1 MVGFLFGGDTGET
14 AQSLARKRDIQ
25 DALARQIMG
34 SQPKT
39 AQEGIGALLSGIGVG
54 ISRYRTDKAQK
65 AGTDAAST
73 LYNSILG
80 TPARSTTSAPSVAPG
95 VMGGNMPKVDSKGN
109 TPVATVGN
117 DEIRSGIISSANA
130 LGIDPV
136 DLATAISYETAG
148 TFDPTKRGPTTQ
160 HGQHRGLIQFGE
172 TQAVENGV
180 DWNNPVGS
188 QLGENGAVVSYLR
201 KAGVKPGMGM
211 MDIYSAINAG
221 TVGRYGASDANNGGA
236 PGTVADKVN
245 NQMAGHRQKAL
256 ALLGQGGATVGEPM
270 AYYDDSGMSV
280 ESRQP
285 LFSPDAQT
293 RPAGDARSTVD
304 ANAPRNAAEAV
315 TAMAG
320 GNMPAT
326 SPFVSPF
333 VDPRMQSAAA
343 TNEAGASLS
352 DEVAAFEQTP
362 EYQSRFPGRQLRPF
376 QPGETR
382 PNADGSYSTEITTT
396 WQLPSGEWVNVP
408 SLWMG
413 PNGPQ
418 QFSPDDEQGILGA
431 MAGYEKQNGQTF
443 QRYRSAQE
451 AEEAARGRSE
461 AGGAGAGP
469 QMGNGLPAEFQR
481 SQQLAS
487 ASGGIMNALNGGA
500 PASEAQIAQARA
512 AGSVPQPEAANG
524 QGGVDPRL
532 YEILSNDFATPE
544 MKAVARTML
553 QQQLGEQEAAREEE
567 TWRRR
572 QEYEQQAAQNDPLY
586 RIKLQQAQNELE
598 GGKKQ
603 PLINAG
609 NGNVYDP
616 NTKEWITPPGASGA
630 GGEFRFSGNS
640 VEAQALN
647 GLLDSKQLTPV
658 QAQQLAAGKTISG
671 PNGELIFL
679 TPQGVFGTPSQ
690 GGGAVQPIM
699 PNGGQQAPQGG
710 NQATPQATPE
720 AVPQP
725 VPQAQ
730 PDQRSQNDPSAL
742 PPGQAVRNGNI
753 QLTEPKVP
761 EAQKNRAASVD
772 QAYKALN
779 TELDR
784 YSELVEKTGI
794 EAMPGKS
801 KDQLNSVRQGVMLQL
816 KELFNLGVLNGP
828 DLSLMERMIYDPVID
843 PLKEG
848 GIMNMPDQLF
858 TSIAGNPGARAKS
871 SVDELKRMI
880 GNIRNSVSSPR
891 NDQGGEN
898 DPLGIRK

>member
-1 MVGFLFGGDTGET
+1 MAGFLFGGDTGET

-25 DALARQIMG
+25 DMLARQIMG

-54 ISRYRTDKAQK
+54 ISRYRTDKAQQ
-65 AGTDAAST
+65 AGTDAASK

-80 TPARSTTSAPSVAPG
+80 APARSTASAPSVTPG
-95 VMGGNMPKVDSKGN
+95 AMGGNMPKVDSKGN
-109 TPVATVGN
+109 MPVSTVGN

-148 TFDPTKRGPTTQ
+148 TFDPTKKGPKTQ
-160 HGQHRGLIQFGE
+160 WGQHQGFLQFGE
-172 TQAVENGV
+172 PQAKEHGV

-201 KAGVKPGMGM
+201 NAGVKPGMGM

-221 TVGRYGASDANNGGA
+221 SVGRYGASDANNGGA

-256 ALLGQGGATVGEPM
+256 ALIGQGGATVGEPM
-270 AYYDDSGMSV
+270 AYYDDKGMSV

-285 LFSPDAQT
+285 AFSPDAQT
-293 RPAGDARSTVD
+293 RPAGNARATVD
-304 ANAPRNAAEAV
+304 ATAPRNAAEAV

-333 VDPRMQSAAA
+333 VDPHMQSTAAA
-343 TNEAGASLS
+343 GQAGASLS

-362 EYQSRFPGRQLRPF
+362 EYAARFPGRKVSPSFPGKETDDMAVAALP
-376 QPGETR
+376 QPVNVGANPVP
-382 PNADGSYSTEITTT
+382 PNSQPVADGQI
-396 WQLPSGEWVNVP
+396 PA
-408 SLWMG
+408 
-413 PNGPQ
+413 
-418 QFSPDDEQGILGA
+418 QF
-431 MAGYEKQNGQTF
+431 AG
-443 QRYRSAQE
+443 
-451 AEEAARGRSE
+451 
-461 AGGAGAGP
+461 
-469 QMGNGLPAEFQR
+469 
-481 SQQLAS
+481 SQQLAR
-487 ASGGIMNALNGGA
+487 AEGGIMNALNTGT
-500 PASEAQIAQARA
+500 PATPQQIAQAV
-512 AGSVPQPEAANG
+512 GQQPAQVA
-524 QGGVDPRL
+524 QSAGGVDPRL
-532 YEILSNDFATPE
+532 YEIPSNGFATPE

-553 QQQLGEQEAAREEE
+553 QQQMGEQEAAREEA
-567 TWRRR
+567 TWRSR
-572 QEYEQQAAQNDPLY
+572 QEYERQAAQNDPLY

-616 NTKEWITPPGASGA
+616 NDKTWITPPGSSGS
-630 GGEFRFSGNS
+630 GGAFRFGGNS

-647 GLLDSKQLTPV
+647 GLMDSGALTPS
-658 QAQQLAAGKTISG
+658 QAQQLGAGKTISG

-679 TPQGVFGTPSQ
+679 TPQGVFGTSSQ
-690 GGGAVQPIM
+690 AGGAIQPIT
-699 PNGGQQAPQGG
+699 PNQTAPQGS
-710 NQATPQATPE
+710 NSPQAVPQTTPE
-720 AVPQP
+720 AVPQA
-725 VPQAQ
+725 VPQAADQHSQSQ
-730 PDQRSQNDPSAL
+730 PATL
-742 PPGQAVRNGNI
+742 APGQIVRDGNI

-794 EAMPGKS
+794 EAMPGQS

-843 PLKEG
+843 PFKEG
-848 GIMNMPDQLF
+848 GVMNLPDQLF

-880 GNIRNSVSSPR
+880 GNIRNSVTAPK
-891 NDQGGEN
+891 NNTGGDQSIDDLVKKYGG
-898 DPLGIRK
+898 

>member
-1 MVGFLFGGDTGET
+1 MAGFLFGGNTGET
-14 AQSLARKRDIQ
+14 AQSLARKREIQ

-39 AQEGIGALLSGIGVG
+39 AAEGIGALLSGIGVG

-80 TPARSTTSAPSVAPG
+80 TPARSTANAPG
-95 VMGGNMPKVDSKGN
+95 VTPGAIGGNMPKVDSKGN
-109 TPVATVGN
+109 MPVATVGN
-117 DEIRSGIISSANA
+117 DEIRNGIISSANA

-136 DLATAISYETAG
+136 DLATVISYETAG

-160 HGQHRGLIQFGE
+160 WGQHQGFLQFGE
-172 TQAVENGV
+172 PQAKEHGI

-201 KAGVKPGMGM
+201 NAGVKPGMGM

-221 TVGRYGASDANNGGA
+221 SVGRYGASDANNGGA

-256 ALLGQGGATVGEPM
+256 ALIGQGGATVGEPI
-270 AYYDDSGMSV
+270 AYYDDKGMSV

-285 LFSPDAQT
+285 AFSPDAQT
-293 RPAGDARSTVD
+293 RPAGNARSTVD

-320 GNMPAT
+320 GNMLAT

-343 TNEAGASLS
+343 ANQAGASLS

-362 EYQSRFPGRQLRPF
+362 EYAARFPGRNVSPSF
-376 QPGETR
+376 SGKE
-382 PNADGSYSTEITTT
+382 ADDMTVAA
-396 WQLPSGEWVNVP
+396 LPRRVNVGANP
-408 SLWMG
+408 VP
-413 PNGPQ
+413 PNSQPLANTQ
-418 QFSPDDEQGILGA
+418 IPAQF
-431 MAGYEKQNGQTF
+431 
-443 QRYRSAQE
+443 
-451 AEEAARGRSE
+451 AASR
-461 AGGAGAGP
+461 
-469 QMGNGLPAEFQR
+469 
-481 SQQLAS
+481 QLAS
-487 ASGGIMNALNGGA
+487 AEGGIMNALNSGT
-500 PASEAQIAQARA
+500 PATPQQIAQAQA
-512 AGSVPQPEAANG
+512 AGQQQPAQVA
-524 QGGVDPRL
+524 QSAGGVDPQL
-532 YEILSNDFATPE
+532 YELLTNDFATPE
-544 MKAVARTML
+544 MKAVARMML

-572 QEYEQQAAQNDPLY
+572 QAYEQQAAQNDPLY
-586 RIKLQQAQNELE
+586 RIKLQQAQNELD

-609 NGNVYDP
+609 AGSIYDP

-647 GLLDSKQLTPV
+647 GLMDSKQLTPE
-658 QAQQLAAGKTISG
+658 QAQQLGAGKTITG

-679 TPQGVFGTPSQ
+679 TPQGVFGTSPQ
-690 GGGAVQPIM
+690 AGGTVQPIT

-710 NQATPQATPE
+710 NQATPQAVPQATPE
-720 AVPQP
+720 AVPQS

-730 PDQRSQNDPSAL
+730 PDRSQNDPSAL
-742 PPGQAVRNGNI
+742 PPGQSVRNGNI

-779 TELDR
+779 SELDR

-801 KDQLNSVRQGVMLQL
+801 KDQLNSVRQGVILQL

-843 PLKEG
+843 PFKEG

-880 GNIRNSVSSPR
+880 GNIRDSVAAPKK
-891 NDQGGEN
+891 NEGGEQSI
-898 DPLGIRK
+898 DDLVKKYGG

>member
-1 MVGFLFGGDTGET
+1 MVGFLFGGNTGET

-25 DALARQIMG
+25 DAIARQIMG

-39 AQEGIGALLSGIGVG
+39 AAEGIGALLSGIGVG
-54 ISRYRTDKAQK
+54 ISRYRTDKAQQ
-65 AGTDAAST
+65 AGTDAASK

-80 TPARSTTSAPSVAPG
+80 TPARSAASVPG
-95 VMGGNMPKVDSKGN
+95 AMGGNMPKVDSKGN
-109 TPVATVGN
+109 MPVATVGN
-117 DEIRSGIISSANA
+117 DEIRNGIISSANA

-148 TFDPTKRGPTTQ
+148 TFDPTKKGPTTQ
-160 HGQHRGLIQFGE
+160 WGQHQGFLQFGE
-172 TQAVENGV
+172 PQAKEHGV

-221 TVGRYGASDANNGGA
+221 GVGRYGASDANNGGA

-245 NQMAGHRQKAL
+245 NQMADHRQKAL
-256 ALLGQGGATVGEPM
+256 ALIGQGGATFGEPM
-270 AYYDDSGMSV
+270 AYYGDKGMSV
-280 ESRQP
+280 ESRP
-285 LFSPDAQT
+285 PVFSPDAQT
-293 RPAGDARSTVD
+293 RPAGDARATVD

-333 VDPRMQSAAA
+333 VDPGAQ
-343 TNEAGASLS
+343 AGAKAGGSLS

-376 QPGETR
+376 KPGETR

-431 MAGYEKQNGQTF
+431 MAGYEKQNGPTF
-443 QRYRSAQE
+443 QRYGTAQE
-451 AEEAARGRSE
+451 AEQAARGRSE

-487 ASGGIMNALNGGA
+487 ASGGIMNALNSGA
-500 PASEAQIAQARA
+500 PASEAQIAQAHA
-512 AGSVPQPEAANG
+512 AGAVPQPVAANG

-544 MKAVARTML
+544 MKAVARMML
-553 QQQLGEQEAAREEE
+553 QQQLGDQEAAREEE

-572 QEYEQQAAQNDPLY
+572 HEYEQQAAQNDPLY
-586 RIKLQQAQNELE
+586 RIKLQQAQNELD

-616 NTKEWITPPGASGA
+616 NTKEWITPPSASGS

-647 GLLDSKQLTPV
+647 GLMDSKQLTPE
-658 QAQQLAAGKTISG
+658 QAQQLGAGKTITG

-679 TPQGVFGTPSQ
+679 TPQGVFGASPLT
-690 GGGAVQPIM
+690 
-699 PNGGQQAPQGG
+699 PNGAAAQG
-710 NQATPQATPE
+710 NQANPQTSPQAIPE
-720 AVPQP
+720 AVPQAA
-725 VPQAQ
+725 PQIR
-730 PDQRSQNDPSAL
+730 PDQRSQNDPAAL

-761 EAQKNRAASVD
+761 EAQTNRAAAVD

-843 PLKEG
+843 PFKEG
-848 GIMNMPDQLF
+848 GIMNLPDQLF

-880 GNIRNSVSSPR
+880 GNIRNSVSGPKS
-891 NDQGGEN
+891 NQGG
-898 DPLGIRK
+898 DQSIDDLVKKYGG